1 MVNVNKL
8 KGKLVEKGTNV
19 SELAKEIGI
28 DKSTLYRKL
37 RGNGEE
43 ISIKEANLII
53 KALNLNLEEVN
64 SIFFSNFVAYN
75 ANNLKRLEH

>member
-8 KGKLVEKGTNV
+8 KGKLIEKGSNV
-19 SELAKEIGI
+19 SELAKAIGI

-37 RGNGEE
+37 RSNGEE

-53 KALNLNLEEVN
+53 KTLDLNIEEVN

-75 ANNLKRLEH
+75 ANSPKRLEH